1 MSDRSSTPVSGPRD
15 LALVQPDF
23 QTASAAAVT
32 QTIDL
37 VATAIATAASDITM
51 SRLQNLAPRAPSPL
65 PSVCG
70 TEPEYEDSVGGDDV
84 EATEMY
90 DVVTPLSL
98 TSSSTVQTVTA
109 TTVVIHATSGQN
121 VSVPVPPQAYTTAAT
136 AAVQAGQPVPNLPMP
151 GPVQTCS
158 PQYTYTHATTPKSA
172 VPSVSTRETGMR
184 LRSGHTLPPQPV
196 PTQVNRPTA
205 THHVQD
211 LIPNLSNPSE
221 PVTKIVPPKSA
232 VPPTLLSAQPQTMVP
247 TSLQPYAQASPP
259 ALQAYQQPLP
269 HVHNASRPSPVPGLS
284 QVFQNLA
291 ESWATTNGSQQ
302 VGYLP
307 PATGTA
313 APWAV
318 NKGLMPDNET
328 ASGHELA
335 RLLNGLDGARAAS
348 AMPGPRCESHTG
360 RSRASTRASSRISM
374 TSTQLRDTID
384 EALRAQAQE
393 TAAQAEQRDREMAAQ
408 AEQRDREMAAQLATQ
423 AREMAAQAEERER
436 RLLQEQAR
444 QMERLVRG
452 AAREAAAKA
461 TKDAARSFREQQER
475 SEVARRHHEVF
486 TSPPCAYSPRLLPSR
501 T

>member
-32 QTIDL
+32 QTNDL
-37 VATAIATAASDITM
+37 VATAIATAASDVTM

-158 PQYTYTHATTPKSA
+158 PQYTYTYATTPRSA

-184 LRSGHTLPPQPV
+184 LRSGHTLPPRPV

-211 LIPNLSNPSE
+211 STPNLSNPSE
-221 PVTKIVPPKSA
+221 PATKIVPPKSA
-232 VPPTLLSAQPQTMVP
+232 VPRTPLSAQPQTMVP

-259 ALQAYQQPLP
+259 ALQTYQQPPP
-269 HVHNASRPSPVPGLS
+269 HVSNASRPSPVPGLS

-328 ASGHELA
+328 ASGRELA

-408 AEQRDREMAAQLATQ
+408 LATQ

-436 RLLQEQAR
+436 RLPQEQAR

-461 TKDAARSFREQQER
+461 TKDTARSFREQQER
-475 SEVARRHHEVF
+475 SEMARRHHQVF
-486 TSPPCAYSPRLLPSR
+486 TSPPVPTPPGSCHHGPQS
-501 T
+501 